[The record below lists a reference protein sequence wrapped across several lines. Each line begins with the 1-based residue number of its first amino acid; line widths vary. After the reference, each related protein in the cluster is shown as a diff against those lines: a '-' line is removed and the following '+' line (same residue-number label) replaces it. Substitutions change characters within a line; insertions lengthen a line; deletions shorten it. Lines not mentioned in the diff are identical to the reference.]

1 MVLIKNGKKWQHV
14 LSVVVLESVD
24 CILGFRAEVS
34 VAEVSDAGQ
43 HVELLVDL
51 GVHGRGHDLHVGKCV
66 GDGVDTC
73 SIYQT
78 YIRNRLLWTNFL
90 SKFRVLWYVKIEDVY

>member
-1 MVLIKNGKKWQHV
+1 MVFIKNGKKWQHV

-78 YIRNRLLWTNFL
+78 YRYSRNRASNEGSRRFYLTPP
-90 SKFRVLWYVKIEDVY
+90 SAERRG

>member
-1 MVLIKNGKKWQHV
+1 MVFIKNGKKWQHV

-78 YIRNRLLWTNFL
+78 FSKEIELQTKVRKDFTIKKKVLGL
-90 SKFRVLWYVKIEDVY
+90 SLG

>member
-78 YIRNRLLWTNFL
+78 YIRNRAFAD
-90 SKFRVLWYVKIEDVY
+90 KFSTKL

>member
-1 MVLIKNGKKWQHV
+1 MVFIKNGKKWQHV

-34 VAEVSDAGQ
+34 VAEVADAGQ